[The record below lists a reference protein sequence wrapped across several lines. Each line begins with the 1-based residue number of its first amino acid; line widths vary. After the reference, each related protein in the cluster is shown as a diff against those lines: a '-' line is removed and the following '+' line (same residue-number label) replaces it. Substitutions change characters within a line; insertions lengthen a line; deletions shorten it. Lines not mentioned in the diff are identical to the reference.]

1 MDKIKAYP
9 LIYSGT
15 KFVDYVNGGI
25 VRPHNIDTE
34 KASEYMMASM
44 HRIEYLD
51 NGIRYCVFRTGEY
64 IIYGGTACIPH
75 KLVKRIKQIEKK
87 ELDLDYEDYLT
98 DKFGRPMIFF
108 IGFAV
113 KASDFPKGK
122 TIKLSLFETYKKYI
136 EFLKDQWNS
145 PTTKAKLLSENDGIE
160 LELVDYKDS
169 FNIGKTSS
177 YEKLNFI
184 ENFDEDKYESYINY
198 FFTEMINNPSKDLSF
213 LSNVFPNDV
222 TADYPFKNISLCK
235 GTPEECINYIESSK
249 KKFDIP
255 KEENI
260 NSSNPGH
267 DKPRNQT
274 EGQVRRPE
282 SNYNDYEKKNI
293 GFMIKWGI
301 ILLIAIIGVIILFVV
316 SAKEVKKPVNTP
328 EPIEPQST
336 ETQTS
341 KEVILT
347 ENRNETKEIPNIP
360 ENPKPKE
367 VPDNQIIM

>member
-9 LIYSGT
+9 LIYSRT
-15 KFVDYVNGGI
+15 KFVDCVNGGI

-64 IIYGGTACIPH
+64 IIYGGTACIPQ

-87 ELDLDYEDYLT
+87 EQLDLDYDDYLT
-98 DKFGRPMIFF
+98 DKFGRPVIFF

-113 KASDFPKGK
+113 KASNFPKRK

-160 LELVDYKDS
+160 LELVDYNQNS
-169 FNIGKTSS
+169 FKPDFHSEFCENI
-177 YEKLNFI
+177 NFVK
-184 ENFDEDKYESYINY
+184 NFDEDKYESYINY
-198 FFTEMINNPSKDLSF
+198 FFTEMINNPNKDLSF
-213 LSNVFPNDV
+213 LSNVFPDDV
-222 TADYPFKNISLCK
+222 TADYSFKNISLCQ
-235 GTPEECINYIESSK
+235 GTPTECINHIESSK

-260 NSSNPGH
+260 NSSNSRPNEP
-267 DKPRNQT
+267 KNQT
-274 EGQVRRPE
+274 EGVRRPE
-282 SNYNDYEKKNI
+282 SNDNDYECEKKNL
-293 GFMIKWGI
+293 GFLIKWGI
-301 ILLIAIIGVIILFVV
+301 ILLIAIIAVIILLAM
-316 SAKEVKKPVNTP
+316 SSKEVKKPASTP
-328 EPIEPQST
+328 EPQST
-336 ETQTS
+336 ENQPA

-347 ENRNETKEIPNIP
+347 ESQNEAKESPNV
-360 ENPKPKE
+360 PKNLKE
-367 VPDNQIIM
+367 APDNQIIM

>member
-9 LIYSGT
+9 LIYSRT
-15 KFVDYVNGGI
+15 KFVDYIDGGI

-51 NGIRYCVFRTGEY
+51 NGIRYCVFKTVEY

-75 KLVKRIKQIEKK
+75 KLVQKIKQIENK
-87 ELDLDYEDYLT
+87 EQLDLDYEDYLT
-98 DKFGRPMIFF
+98 DKFGRPVIFF

-136 EFLKDQWNS
+136 EFLKDQWDS
-145 PTTKAKLLSENDGIE
+145 PVTKAKLLSENDAIE

-169 FNIGKTSS
+169 FNIRKTP
-177 YEKLNFI
+177 YEKLNFV
-184 ENFDEDKYESYINY
+184 ENFDENNYQSYIDY

-213 LSNVFPNDV
+213 LSNVFPDDV

-249 KKFDIP
+249 KKIDKP

-260 NSSNPGH
+260 NSSNFRPS
-267 DKPRNQT
+267 KPQNNTR
-274 EGQVRRPE
+274 EQVRRPE
-282 SNYNDYEKKNI
+282 LNDNDNYVKKNFASLI
-293 GFMIKWGI
+293 KKWGI
-301 ILLIAIIGVIILFVV
+301 IILITIIVVIILFAL
-316 SAKEVKKPVNTP
+316 SLKKAQKPLN
-328 EPIEPQST
+328 ISNLAEPQPT
-336 ETQTS
+336 ETQPTEEISTKSQNGEKESPNTS
-341 KEVILT
+341 
-347 ENRNETKEIPNIP
+347 
-360 ENPKPKE
+360 ENPKE
-367 VPDNQIIM
+367 APDNQIIM